1 MDLQF
6 GQYQLKRAQRQLQG
20 PSGLVE
26 LSARSFDIL
35 TLLLGKPDEVVGK
48 NELFEAVW
56 PGQIVEENTL
66 QVHMSALRKALDVG
80 MITTVHGR
88 GYKYAG
94 PRPLENETQSV
105 VPQPMVSARKPMVVV
120 MPFDNLGGDPDQQF
134 FSDGMTGDITDRL
147 ARFGAFAVIGQHSA
161 ASFRATAP
169 DVAAIREKL
178 KVDFI
183 ITGSVRRAGDRIRF
197 AVRLSDAAS
206 GEAIWGE
213 RYDRPIGDLFTL
225 QDEISQLVAAAIAR
239 HLEVEIN
246 VRSIG
251 RPPASL
257 SSYEHLLQ
265 GYWHFK
271 KFTLAGVAA
280 ARQCFEQAIALDPR
294 NAGALG
300 WLGVIHCE
308 YWMLDFN
315 MESAAKG
322 VEFTAQAISIDPT
335 NASCHAMHNWAL
347 LCVGDLASALRVSER
362 GISLNPDDPN
372 VLVHRA
378 LSLGYD
384 GRTSEAKDLISQA
397 HRLEPIP
404 PLWFAE
410 FSGIVAFSEGRY
422 EDTLAGT
429 EPVTEPAWD
438 MMYMLACYGLMG
450 EKLKARAVLERLAA
464 AGRNPDWALGISL
477 EPYRD
482 PAIRQRLSEGLAKA
496 LLF

>member
-6 GQYQLKRAQRQLQG
+6 GQYRLKRSERQLLG
-20 PSGLVE
+20 PNGLVE

-35 TLLLGKPDEVVGK
+35 NLLLAKPDEVVGK
-48 NELFEAVW
+48 SELFDAVW

-94 PRPLENETQSV
+94 PSPLKNDNQSV
-105 VPQPMVSARKPMVVV
+105 VPQPMVSARKPVLVV
-120 MPFDNLGGDPDQQF
+120 MPFDNLSDDPDQQF
-134 FSDGMTGDITDRL
+134 FSDGMTGDTTDRI
-147 ARFGAFAVIGQHSA
+147 ARFGAFTVIGQHTA
-161 ASFRATAP
+161 ASLRTTAS
-169 DVAAIREKL
+169 DFAAIRERL

-183 ITGSVRRAGDRIRF
+183 VTGSVRRAGERIRF

-213 RYDRPIGDLFTL
+213 RYDRPIGDLFIL

-239 HLEVEIN
+239 HLEVEIS

-265 GYWHFK
+265 GFWHYK

-280 ARQCFEQAIALDPR
+280 AKLCFERAIALDPR
-294 NAGALG
+294 NAVALG
-300 WLGVIHCE
+300 WLGVIYCE
-308 YWMLDFN
+308 DWLLHFHL
-315 MESAAKG
+315 ESAVKG
-322 VEFTAQAISIDPT
+322 LEFTNQAISLDPT
-335 NASCHAMHNWAL
+335 SASCYAAHNWAL
-347 LCVGDLASALRVSER
+347 LCVGDLAGALRTSEL
-362 GISLNPDDPN
+362 GISLNPSDPN

-378 LSLGYD
+378 LTLGYD
-384 GRTSEAKDLISQA
+384 GRTNEAKVLIGQA

-404 PLWFAE
+404 PMWFGE

-429 EPVTEPAWD
+429 EPIPEPAWD
-438 MMYMLACYGLMG
+438 MLYVLACYGLLG
-450 EKLKARAVLERLAA
+450 EKLKARAVLARLAA
-464 AGRNPDWALGISL
+464 AGRSPDWALGISR

-482 PAIRQRLSEGLAKA
+482 PAIRERLSEGIAKA
-496 LLF
+496 LLL